1 VLAIPVV
8 NDHSVDGEL
17 DIVGGRMSVSNF
29 SANAAVFTPL
39 DGVSYGGQ
47 RGMAAAWPR

>member
-17 DIVGGRMSVSNF
+17 DIVDGRMSISNF
-29 SANAAVFTPL
+29 SARAAVFTSL
-39 DGVSYGGQ
+39 DGVSCPGTS
-47 RGMAAAWPR
+47 